1 MKLKRDYLTHTI
13 DDMPYLVP
21 VGERTDT
28 ELIRGNKTT
37 GFLLELLREGTDEEA
52 LVDAMCRKYD
62 APRQTVAADV
72 REVLETLREVGAL
85 EE

>member
-1 MKLKRDYLTHTI
+1 MKLKSNFITQFI
-13 DDMPYLVP
+13 DETSFLVP
-21 VGERTDT
+21 VGGQGFSG
-28 ELIRGNKTT
+28 LVRGNRTT
-37 GFLLELLREGTDEEA
+37 AFLLELLREETDEEA

-72 REVLETLREVGAL
+72 RKVLETLREVGAL